1 MRKFNLM
8 MLAALAV
15 CMAACSGSSSSIEFT
30 DPAITNGNSSS
41 NYDISGDLS
50 AESITPP
57 ALIPGAEYAS
67 IGKKQ
72 IAVTVNLKVEN
83 KVEGEFCWVSVEVEL
98 CDENGT
104 CLVETQSNYDT
115 AEGLIGAEPG
125 KIVAISLKTEEEDG
139 SVYEDLIKRIKKARV
154 LVGARIEEESK
165 LSSLISESSDDS
177 DSSTSEE
184 VEDEEVEDTDNSTD
198 SEDWNSILDS
208 YERCVDKYI
217 ALAKKAAGGD
227 VSAISEYTG
236 LLEES
241 QELSEK
247 LSNAT
252 SSLSSSQLS
261 RYNRIAQ
268 KMASAAQ
275 QMQ

>member
-15 CMAACSGSSSSIEFT
+15 CMAACSGSSSSSIEFT
-30 DPAITNGNSSS
+30 DPAITNEKPS

-72 IAVTVNLKVEN
+72 IAVTVNLKVE
-83 KVEGEFCWVSVEVEL
+83 KRIEGEFWWAKVEVEL

-104 CLVETQSNYDT
+104 CLAKTQDT
-115 AEGLIGAEPG
+115 SAMGLIGAEPG
-125 KIVAISLKTEEEDG
+125 KIVAISLKTKEEDG

-154 LVGARIEEESK
+154 IVRACI
-165 LSSLISESSDDS
+165 DS
-177 DSSTSEE
+177 DPSTSEE
-184 VEDEEVEDTDNSTD
+184 VEDEEVKDTDNSTD

-261 RYNRIAQ
+261 RYNRITQ

>member
-1 MRKFNLM
+1 MNLM
-8 MLAALAV
+8 MFAALAV
-15 CMAACSGSSSSIEFT
+15 FMAACSGSSIEFT
-30 DPAITNGNSSS
+30 NPAIIQGNSSS

-50 AESITPP
+50 AESITPL
-57 ALIPGAEYAS
+57 ALIPGAKYAS
-67 IGKKQ
+67 IGQKQ

-83 KVEGEFCWVSVEVEL
+83 KVEGEFNWASVEVEL

-104 CLVETQSNYDT
+104 CLVTTQTNYDT

-125 KIVAISLKTEEEDG
+125 KIVAISLQTKEEDG

-154 LVGARIEEESK
+154 LVGARIKEESK
-165 LSSLISESSDDS
+165 LSSLISENSDDS

-198 SEDWNSILDS
+198 SEDWDSILDS

-227 VSAISEYTG
+227 VSAISEYTR

-247 LSNAT
+247 LSNAKG
-252 SSLSSSQLS
+252 SLSSSQLS
-261 RYNRIAQ
+261 RYNRIAL